1 MSQFLQISPQKSRG
15 LDRIIFRNAHKLY
28 RDAAILTRGG
38 GSYSSANSLLIL
50 SSEEAIKAILVILHS
65 EGYRTYGM
73 ENAKKFFTDHKMRHQ
88 LAKFIELTS
97 GIFESF
103 AQYAKQEPVT
113 LIRTPSKG
121 WNDFLNGVLSI
132 LNAAGPVLQSTQ
144 RIKLLEE
151 FNTDKNKGFYVDYF
165 NGYPVVPDIEINKAL
180 HDATKDIVLRIFR
193 VYKGCRILFHP
204 SVSRRYDPAQVALL
218 KEQLKELI
226 NNAMKDFSFTSL

>member
-15 LDRIIFRNAHKLY
+15 LDRIIFSNARKLY
-28 RDAAILTRGG
+28 RDAEILNRAG

-50 SSEEAIKAILVILHS
+50 SSEEAIKAILVVLHS

-73 ENAKKFFTDHKMRHQ
+73 ENAKKFFTDHKTRHQ
-88 LAKFIELTS
+88 LAKFIELSS

-103 AQYAKQEPVT
+103 VQYTEQEPVT

-165 NGYPVVPDIEINKAL
+165 NGPIIPEIEINKAR
-180 HDATKDIVLRIFR
+180 HDATKDIVSRIFR
-193 VYKGCRILFHP
+193 VYKGCKILFHP

-218 KEQLKELI
+218 KEQLKELV
-226 NNAMKDFSFTSL
+226 NNAMKDFSFTNL